1 MASFTAGMETEGMAL
16 LKELLL
22 DRGGASA
29 AEYAM
34 ILAIV
39 GTGVALAAV
48 LLGES
53 IAGAMNAT
61 STCISSQVCG

>member
-1 MASFTAGMETEGMAL
+1 MTLIKAL
-16 LKELLL
+16 LV

-29 AEYAM
+29 AEYAI

-39 GTGVALAAV
+39 GTGVALAAA

-53 IAGAMNAT
+53 IAGAMNST
-61 STCISSQVCG
+61 STCISSRVCG

>member
-1 MASFTAGMETEGMAL
+1 METEGMAF

-29 AEYAM
+29 AEYAI
-34 ILAIV
+34 ILAII
-39 GTGVALAAV
+39 GTGVALAAA
-48 LLGES
+48 LLGEA

-61 STCISSQVCG
+61 STCISSRVCG

>member
-1 MASFTAGMETEGMAL
+1 MAL
-16 LKELLL
+16 IKALLL

-29 AEYAM
+29 AEYAI

-39 GTGVALAAV
+39 GTGIALAAA

-61 STCISSQVCG
+61 STCISSRVCG

>member
-1 MASFTAGMETEGMAL
+1 MEFIKSLVTDRAGAT
-16 LKELLL
+16 
-22 DRGGASA
+22 A

-61 STCISSQVCG
+61 STCISSRVCC

>member
-1 MASFTAGMETEGMAL
+1 MEFIKSL
-16 LKELLL
+16 LI

-61 STCISSQVCG
+61 STCISSRVCG